1 VASWSVLQRK
11 KEERRRKEEE
21 VVNLAEICLNFE
33 KFKVWSKWW

>member
-1 VASWSVLQRK
+1 LQRE

-21 VVNLAEICLNFE
+21 VVNLAKILLNFE

>member
-1 VASWSVLQRK
+1 LQRE

-21 VVNLAEICLNFE
+21 EVVNLAEIHLNFE